1 MTADLVRT
9 ARIHGAQLEEIEE
22 MFEAEARRRELILTK
37 LYSRL
42 NHRIKLDIEDNEG
55 NLKTQLRS
63 RTNLNLEASEDP
75 NRLFDGIRDQ
85 KLKANWN

>member
-9 ARIHGAQLEEIEE
+9 ARIYGAQLEEIEE

-75 NRLFDGIRDQ
+75 NRLFDGIRD
-85 KLKANWN
+85 